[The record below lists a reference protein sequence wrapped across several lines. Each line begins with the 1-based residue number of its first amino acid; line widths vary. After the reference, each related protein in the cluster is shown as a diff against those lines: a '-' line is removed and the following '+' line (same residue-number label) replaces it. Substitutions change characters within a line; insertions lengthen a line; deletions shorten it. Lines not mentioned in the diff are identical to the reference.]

1 MKKLIL
7 FALLFFTCFFIQAQK
22 QNGIVRGT
30 LKDSASKQG
39 LHDAT
44 VSIIK
49 AADSSLISFT
59 LSSNS
64 GYFEIK
70 NITAGNYFVLVS
82 YQGFKPLR
90 RPFSIIAS
98 APVTDL
104 NGYNGTGL

>member
-7 FALLFFTCFFIQAQK
+7 FALLFTACFSIKAQK
-22 QNGIVRGT
+22 NNGIVRGT
-30 LKDSASKQG
+30 LKDSASKIG

-49 AADSSLISFT
+49 AKDSSLLSFT

-70 NITAGNYFVLVS
+70 NIPAGS
-82 YQGFKPLR
+82 Y
-90 RPFSIIAS
+90 I
-98 APVTDL
+98 V
-104 NGYNGTGL
+104 